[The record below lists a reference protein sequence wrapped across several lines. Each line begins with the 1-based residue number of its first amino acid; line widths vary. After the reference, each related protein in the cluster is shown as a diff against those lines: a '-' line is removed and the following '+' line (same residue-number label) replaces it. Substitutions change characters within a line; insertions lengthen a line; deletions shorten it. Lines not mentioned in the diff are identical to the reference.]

1 MLRLGEPAVFGLGKN
16 DLTVHDNIK
25 DPSAA
30 RDQGGHLTQS
40 LTHFI
45 RQTGGPGQIISLRAI
60 TNFNLHNT
68 PLTDIPYQC

>member
-16 DLTVHDNIK
+16 DLTVHDHIK
-25 DPSAA
+25 DPSASG
-30 RDQGGHLTQS
+30 DQGDLLTQS

-60 TNFNLHNT
+60 MNFNLHT
-68 PLTDIPYQC
+68 IPLTDIPCQC